1 VVSQVSLSL
10 VILIGAGLFARTLRN
25 LQQLDPGFRRE
36 GVLIVNFDARPAGYK
51 DVSLP
56 RFTGISRNNSRI
68 CPE

>member
-1 VVSQVSLSL
+1 
-10 VILIGAGLFARTLRN
+10 
-25 LQQLDPGFRRE
+25 
-36 GVLIVNFDARPAGYK
+36 VNFDARPAGYK